1 MRSLRLS
8 VRTPG
13 FQPGKTGSIPVGTA
27 SDFFVSAFQP
37 PHFTL
42 MYKPQKTLG
51 VRARLGYIKPMKHF
65 TKHLAISAVLALS
78 LSAPVLAADPEPIDF
93 GPTEKLV
100 ILSETGAN
108 TFDVEVAD
116 TLKEQ
121 ARGMMYRESVPPMTG
136 MLFEFE
142 EPKVATIWMKNTAVS
157 LDILFVR
164 SNGKILKIEHSAT
177 PYTLRNSSSEA
188 PVAAVLEIGAGQ
200 SLELGIKPGD
210 RIAHEFFGTEKLA
223 NAN

>member
-1 MRSLRLS
+1 MLGLTAAFVYIMRMRHFIKHAALI
-8 VRTPG
+8 VTMG
-13 FQPGKTGSIPVGTA
+13 FA
-27 SDFFVSAFQP
+27 
-37 PHFTL
+37 
-42 MYKPQKTLG
+42 
-51 VRARLGYIKPMKHF
+51 
-65 TKHLAISAVLALS
+65 
-78 LSAPVLAADPEPIDF
+78 LSAPSFAADPEPINF
-93 GPTEKLV
+93 GPTEKLS
-100 ILSETGAN
+100 ILSEAGVK

-136 MLFEFE
+136 MLFEFDA
-142 EPKVATIWMKNTAVS
+142 PKVATIWMKNTAVS

-188 PVAAVLEIGAGQ
+188 PVAAVLELGAGQ

-210 RIAHEFFGTEKLA
+210 RIAHKFFGTETLV